1 MTEFNSLI
9 SCLLLSFQ
17 LIINFISIFTWMA
30 FNKFEIQIYRIHSG
44 RPAVIPVTS
53 KRVNNFHYH
62 SLTLLI
68 LTDYF
73 NRTPATV
80 PVTS

>member
-1 MTEFNSLI
+1 
-9 SCLLLSFQ
+9 
-17 LIINFISIFTWMA
+17 MA